1 MSILID
7 QLKLL
12 QLAFHDSDSKFK
24 NRLLDRQPE
33 IYGPI
38 FYYPHFQP
46 TLPSVDHMAAINVVQ
61 LRAYD
66 IPNHAVSY

>member
-1 MSILID
+1 MVVRIRFD

-12 QLAFHDSDSKFK
+12 QLAFHDSDSKIDYWTEFY
-24 NRLLDRQPE
+24 R
-33 IYGPI
+33 PI

-66 IPNHAVSY
+66 T